1 MWVGEYRKTVCHSG
15 VYMLLIRKGRKMSDE
30 WIYDIAPKE
39 QIDSINEQADKTLFN
54 FKNRIKS
61 LKVDSPL
68 KKLKKIDFSLNN
80 SF

>member
-1 MWVGEYRKTVCHSG
+1 MNK
-15 VYMLLIRKGRKMSDE
+15 KK
-30 WIYDIAPKE
+30 
-39 QIDSINEQADKTLFN
+39 ADKTLFN